1 MISYINPVEVVK
13 SKEFIREPVD
23 NKSNEIL
30 NSSSKKIIISGGRGV
45 GKTILLHNLED
56 RGLGTNRQTIYT
68 HFDSVTNGVLNPDS
82 IFGSVFFE
90 HYYELIFSLKLLEY
104 INNNYTMIG
113 NYFIDTYIFLIKL
126 IKETDKYIN
135 NAYYK
140 EVPLEKYLT
149 YGEVSTEIIKK
160 LKEYLHID
168 ELNIAMDRFDWTNGG
183 SLYSQELL
191 SRYFSM
197 FDKSIITTDDDAI
210 DELRKEERQSKGY
223 TFSEIL
229 YNKDIVF
236 IKSIIKRRVKL
247 YNFLDDPKKFDI
259 NVLTEEI
266 YQKLVSS
273 FGGNIQSMLNAF
285 ANGAESL
292 IWDSNGNVDEKFDFA
307 IESELTRVRNL
318 RSIQQKPRLYL

>member
-1 MISYINPVEVVK
+1 MISYINPAMVVK

-30 NSSSKKIIISGGRGV
+30 NSSSKKIIVCGGRGV
-45 GKTILLHNLED
+45 GKTILLRNLEN

-82 IFGSVFFE
+82 IFGGIFFE

-104 INNNYTMIG
+104 ISNNYTMMG
-113 NYFIDTYIFLIKL
+113 YYFIDIYGYLQKL
-126 IKETDKYIN
+126 IKETDEYIN

-140 EVPLEKYLT
+140 EVPLERHLK
-149 YGEVSTEIIKK
+149 YGEISSEIVKK

-183 SLYSQELL
+183 SFYSQELL

-197 FDKSIITTDDDAI
+197 FDKSIITTDDDLI
-210 DELRKEERQSKGY
+210 DELRKEELQSKGY

-229 YNKDIVF
+229 YSKDIVF
-236 IKSIIKRRVKL
+236 IKSIIKRRVAL
-247 YNFLDDPKKFDI
+247 YNFLDEAKRFDI
-259 NVLTEEI
+259 NVVTEEI
-266 YQKLVSS
+266 YQKLISS
-273 FGGNIQSMLNAF
+273 FNGNIQSMLNAF

-292 IWDSNGNVDEKFDFA
+292 IWDRYGNVNEKFNYA
-307 IESELTRVRNL
+307 IESELKRVRNL

>member
-1 MISYINPVEVVK
+1 MISYINPIKVIK

-30 NSSSKKIIISGGRGV
+30 NSSSKKIIVSGGRGI
-45 GKTILLHNLED
+45 GKTILLRNLEN

-126 IKETDKYIN
+126 IKETDEYIN

-140 EVPLEKYLT
+140 EIPLEKYLT

-183 SLYSQELL
+183 SFYSQELL

-197 FDKSIITTDDDAI
+197 FDKSIITIDDDSI
-210 DELRKEERQSKGY
+210 DGLRKEELQSKGY

-229 YNKDIVF
+229 YNKDIAF
-236 IKSIIKRRVKL
+236 LKSIIKRRVEL
-247 YNFLDDPKKFDI
+247 YNFLDEPKKFDI

-273 FGGNIQSMLNAF
+273 FDGNIQSMLNAF

-292 IWDSNGNVDEKFDFA
+292 IWDSNGNVDEKFDYA

-318 RSIQQKPRLYL
+318 RSIQQKPKLYL